1 MSNEENPI
9 MKGLPDNIPNIDYFD
24 EEINKLFVIKSKIE
38 NYKAIKEI
46 YWLKVQASPL
56 KDTLSKTIQVW
67 INKWTNYLSEHVA
80 KMFQNIKTFSTMIE
94 DGIKKN
100 PNDEPEN
107 KDILYRVMDSIRE
120 MNRNYD
126 FTKKQFL
133 PMREKMTCLRKFGIE
148 SLGLTEKWDWF
159 EEIDKLRDNW
169 EITYSKIFDQ
179 REQILDLKRLE
190 GENIKKKNKE

>member
-1 MSNEENPI
+1 

-148 SLGLTEKWDWF
+148 SIGLTEKWDWF